1 MIWPVDEAWQREAM
15 AKMWDLFPVSQP
27 DPLHIRAIWGKGV
40 PNPRPPRNITFNA
53 AAYPWV
59 ADRKRAFEDA
69 AIWLNKQGYN
79 IYTCFNLIRPNFA
92 GDERNGLAVRD
103 SDILCRRYVLIDL
116 DRPDNSKPAT
126 DDESDAVFATAHKL
140 EMDLFYSNGDDP
152 ITVSSGNG
160 AHVYLPVDLPND
172 ECSKTLCREALKRF
186 ASKYDSSAAQVD
198 TSVFN
203 AARITKVPG
212 TIARK
217 GVEVPDPTGFHE
229 RYWRMV
235 GVVA

>member
-1 MIWPVDEAWQREAM
+1 MIWPVKVADQREAI
-15 AKMWDLFPVSQP
+15 AKMWHLFPVSQP

-40 PNPRPPRNITFNA
+40 PKPLPPRNITFNET
-53 AAYPWV
+53 AYPCTT
-59 ADRKRAFEDA
+59 DRKRAFEDA
-69 AIWLNKQGYN
+69 AIRLNKQGYN
-79 IYTCFNLIRPNFA
+79 IYTCFNPIRPDFA

-103 SDILCRRYVLIDL
+103 SDILRRRYLLVDF
-116 DRPDNSKPAT
+116 DPRNTCQPAT
-126 DDESDAVFATAHKL
+126 VDESDAVSATAHKL
-140 EMDLFYSNGDDP
+140 EMDLFYRNGDDP
-152 ITVSSGNG
+152 ISVFSGNG

-172 ECSKTLCREALKRF
+172 ECSKTLCREVLKCF

>member
-1 MIWPVDEAWQREAM
+1 MIWPAKVADQREAI
-15 AKMWDLFPVSQP
+15 AKMWHLFPVSRH

-40 PNPRPPRNITFNA
+40 PDPRPPRNITFNET
-53 AAYPWV
+53 AYPCV
-59 ADRKRAFEDA
+59 TDRKRAFEDA

-79 IYTCFNLIRPNFA
+79 IYTCFNPIRPDFA
-92 GDERNGLAVRD
+92 GDERNGLAVKD
-103 SDILCRRYVLIDL
+103 SDILRRRYVLIDL

-140 EMDLFYSNGDDP
+140 EVDMFYSNGDDP

-160 AHVYLPVDLPND
+160 AHLYLPVDLPND
-172 ECSKTLCREALKRF
+172 KSSKALCRELLRSF
-186 ASKYDSSAAQVD
+186 ASKYNSSAAQVD